1 MNKSVTRLYAA
12 CMSGAPGTRPSRA
25 LVPALVSRVTGWAV
39 SAVLVGFH
47 GWLLWEHAATGR
59 LLEPA
64 VALRWALGAGL
75 FGAIVALRAVG
86 LPALFGRRAAVLWV
100 LVSVLHWHAMSAR
113 VPSPS
118 DVGLG
123 LPAEV
128 VVSATA
134 TALGAA
140 LGLVLVGALLALGRG
155 WVAPTRRWVVRTAP
169 IRITPSL
176 AHLRVVGCRPPPAP
190 RLAFA

>member
-1 MNKSVTRLYAA
+1 
-12 CMSGAPGTRPSRA
+12 
-25 LVPALVSRVTGWAV
+25 LVSRVAGWAV

-47 GWLLWEHAATGR
+47 VWLLWDHAVSGR
-59 LLEPA
+59 LFEPA
-64 VALRWALGAGL
+64 VALRWSLGVGL
-75 FGAIVALRAVG
+75 FGALVALRAVG

-113 VPSPS
+113 VPSPT

-128 VVSATA
+128 VVSAAA
-134 TALGAA
+134 TVLGAA
-140 LGLVLVGALLALGRG
+140 LGLVLVGALLALRRG
-155 WVAPTRRWVVRTAP
+155 WMAPTRRWLVRTTP

-176 AHLRVVGCRPPPAP
+176 AHLRVVGCRPPPPFAL
-190 RLAFA
+190 RLAPA